1 MEYLMTIIIN
11 GVIETTDKLV
21 DQEFYNK
28 YTCSD
33 TLKWFRSMGGKET
46 LRNLS
51 DHTLLR
57 SISPDGLTK
66 KSVMFYPV
74 NSKL

>member
-1 MEYLMTIIIN
+1 MEYMMTVIIN
-11 GVIETTDKLV
+11 GEIETTNKLV
-21 DQEFYNK
+21 DQDFYNK
-28 YTCSD
+28 YTCLD

-46 LRNLS
+46 LTHLE

-57 SISPDGLTK
+57 SVSPDKTTK

-74 NSKL
+74 NPKL